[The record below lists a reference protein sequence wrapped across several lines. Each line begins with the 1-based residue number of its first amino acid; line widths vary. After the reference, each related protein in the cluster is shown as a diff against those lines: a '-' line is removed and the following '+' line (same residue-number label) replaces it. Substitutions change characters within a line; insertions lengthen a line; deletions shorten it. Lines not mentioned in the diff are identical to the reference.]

1 MRLPACRLSA
11 VGSNPQYSATGPD
24 ASKLASSPRS
34 VELWMRP
41 RAARSSR
48 IAARGGGEL
57 TSGQDYRPTMA
68 STTQF
73 PPHTT
78 NGHDE
83 PTRRRW
89 TRGRVAIAA
98 WLLIVAGFWFYAFVL
113 APKGSPDILDEPAFA
128 TASEA
133 RCKQAR
139 TVIDAL
145 PNANTAK
152 SAVERADVI
161 DLANRELA
169 DMLATISLLPTGTP
183 HD

>member
-1 MRLPACRLSA
+1 
-11 VGSNPQYSATGPD
+11 
-24 ASKLASSPRS
+24 
-34 VELWMRP
+34 
-41 RAARSSR
+41 
-48 IAARGGGEL
+48 
-57 TSGQDYRPTMA
+57 MA

-169 DMLATISLLPTGTP
+169 DMLATVSLLPTGTP
-183 HD
+183 HDTNLIGLWLKDWRQYLVDRQDFSQQLRADPTAEFGVTARDGSHITKAIDAFAGRNKMPSCEVPDDV